1 MTSKMETS
9 EKQYL
14 SQPSPR
20 AIGEAMHDCA
30 RAVFIVLSAIVASL
44 NIFMDAETILRDEPL
59 REALAVK

>member
-1 MTSKMETS
+1 
-9 EKQYL
+9 
-14 SQPSPR
+14 
-20 AIGEAMHDCA
+20 MHDCA